1 MSDSQGGYQV
11 AILGASS
18 LLLVRRPYCRGAN
31 SPKREL
37 MISSRYQLGRWAVL
51 VAAIMTM
58 IATSCGYRVAGRGS
72 RLPPEVKSIA
82 VPAFQ
87 NETPRFRIEQRLA
100 SALIRELIRR
110 TNFAVTASEEQ
121 ADAVLNGTVV
131 RAGSR
136 AIAFDLNTGRAT
148 TLQMEIEARVELV
161 EHGSGKVLFSNPR
174 YIFREQY
181 QIDPNIEV
189 LFEEDE
195 AALERIAHDM
205 ARTLVSEILENF

>member
-1 MSDSQGGYQV
+1 MT
-11 AILGASS
+11 
-18 LLLVRRPYCRGAN
+18 
-31 SPKREL
+31 
-37 MISSRYQLGRWAVL
+37 ISSRYQLGGWAVL
-51 VAAIMTM
+51 VVAFMTM

-72 RLPPEVKSIA
+72 RLPSDVKSIA
-82 VPAFQ
+82 VPAFR

-100 SALIRELIRR
+100 SALTRELIRR
-110 TNFAVTASEEQ
+110 TSFGVTASEEQ
-121 ADAVLNGTVV
+121 ADAVLTGTVV

-136 AIAFDLNTGRAT
+136 AVAFDLNTGRAT

-161 EHGSGKVLFSNPR
+161 EQGSGKVLFSNPR

-195 AALERIAHDM
+195 AALERIARDM
-205 ARTLVSEILENF
+205 AQTLVSEILENF